1 MSGNSRNND
10 SSDDE
15 HDSRGDFQRSV
26 DRLERAVQGFVSAA
40 NEQIST
46 KAAGFIDET
55 AQRLER
61 ELRDRNHSRSNGD
74 EDYSREARRARRR
87 SRRRRRI
94 QYTMRLGNGS
104 MSPASPGYRTSRL
117 YLDRRHRRVSGVCA
131 GIARYF
137 GVEVW
142 VVRGIAL
149 TGLIFMAQ
157 IVVPA
162 YFIAAWVLPRGPEDA
177 MDDSTETAADDHSA
191 PAPELGTRLSPRGS
205 LRDVQAD
212 LDQLELKLRRMES
225 HVTSGQFELQR
236 ELKRIDV

>member
-1 MSGNSRNND
+1 VSADSRNKE
-10 SSDDE
+10 SPEDE
-15 HDSRGDFQRSV
+15 RNSRGDFQRSV

-40 NEQIST
+40 NEHVSN
-46 KAAGFIDET
+46 KAAGFIDDT

-61 ELRDRNHSRSNGD
+61 ELRDRNHSRSSIDKD
-74 EDYSREARRARRR
+74 ESREARRR
-87 SRRRRRI
+87 SRRQRRI
-94 QYTMRLGNGS
+94 RYRMRLGNGS
-104 MSPASPGYRTSRL
+104 MSPRSPGYRTSRL
-117 YLDRRHRRVSGVCA
+117 YIDRRHRRVSGVCA

-162 YFIAAWVLPRGPEDA
+162 YFIAAWVLPKGPEDA
-177 MDDSTETAADDHSA
+177 MVDTTEAAADDHSS

-205 LRDVQAD
+205 LRNVQAD
-212 LDQLELKLRRMES
+212 FDQLELKLRRMES